1 MGLFDDI
8 DFNDDND
15 ILTSSILSN
24 DVEEIAHRFAKE
36 IDWMK
41 VSYEIYDHYLIML
54 DKDCYTDYNK
64 SELLTFDNVKLPFN
78 PDCVC
83 LIFKFNNNYTKIEYI

>member
-1 MGLFDDI
+1 MDLFNDI

-24 DVEEIAHRFAKE
+24 DVEEIAYRFAKE

-41 VSYEIYDHYLIML
+41 VSYEIYDHYLIIL
-54 DKDCYTDYNK
+54 DKDSYEDYNK
-64 SELLTFDNVKLPFN
+64 GE
-78 PDCVC
+78 
-83 LIFKFNNNYTKIEYI
+83 

>member
-1 MGLFDDI
+1 MDLFNDI

-24 DVEEIAHRFAKE
+24 DVKEIADRFAKE
-36 IDWMK
+36 INWMK

-54 DKDCYTDYNK
+54 DKDCYKDYNK
-64 SELLTFDNVKLPFN
+64 GE
-78 PDCVC
+78 
-83 LIFKFNNNYTKIEYI
+83 

>member
-1 MGLFDDI
+1 MDLFNDI

-24 DVEEIAHRFAKE
+24 DVEKIANRFAKE

-41 VSYEIYDHYLIML
+41 VSYEIYDHYLVML
-54 DKDCYTDYNK
+54 DKDYYKDYNK
-64 SELLTFDNVKLPFN
+64 GE
-78 PDCVC
+78 
-83 LIFKFNNNYTKIEYI
+83 

>member
-1 MGLFDDI
+1 MDLFNNI
-8 DFNDDND
+8 DFNDDNN

-24 DVEEIAHRFAKE
+24 DVKEIADRFAKE

-54 DKDCYTDYNK
+54 DKDYYEDYNK
-64 SELLTFDNVKLPFN
+64 GELLTFNNVKLP
-78 PDCVC
+78 
-83 LIFKFNNNYTKIEYI
+83 LILIVFI

>member
-1 MGLFDDI
+1 MDLFNDI
-8 DFNDDND
+8 DFNDNN

-24 DVEEIAHRFAKE
+24 DVKEIADRFAKE

-64 SELLTFDNVKLPFN
+64 GE
-78 PDCVC
+78 
-83 LIFKFNNNYTKIEYI
+83 

>member
-1 MGLFDDI
+1 MDLFNDI

-24 DVEEIAHRFAKE
+24 DVKEIAHRFAKE

-41 VSYEIYDHYLIML
+41 VSYEIYDHYLVML
-54 DKDCYTDYNK
+54 DKDCYKDYNK
-64 SELLTFDNVKLPFN
+64 GE
-78 PDCVC
+78 
-83 LIFKFNNNYTKIEYI
+83 

>member
-1 MGLFDDI
+1 MDLFNDI

-24 DVEEIAHRFAKE
+24 DVKEIAHRFAEE

-41 VSYEIYDHYLIML
+41 VSYEI
-54 DKDCYTDYNK
+54 
-64 SELLTFDNVKLPFN
+64 
-78 PDCVC
+78 
-83 LIFKFNNNYTKIEYI
+83 

>member
-1 MGLFDDI
+1 MDLFNDI

-24 DVEEIAHRFAKE
+24 DVEEIAKRFAKE

-41 VSYEIYDHYLIML
+41 VSY
-54 DKDCYTDYNK
+54 
-64 SELLTFDNVKLPFN
+64 
-78 PDCVC
+78 
-83 LIFKFNNNYTKIEYI
+83 

>member
-1 MGLFDDI
+1 MDLFNDI

-24 DVEEIAHRFAKE
+24 DVKEIAHRFAEE

-41 VSYEIYDHYLIML
+41 VSYEIYKQNLIIL
-54 DKDCYTDYNK
+54 DKDSY
-64 SELLTFDNVKLPFN
+64 E
-78 PDCVC
+78 
-83 LIFKFNNNYTKIEYI
+83 

>member
-1 MGLFDDI
+1 MDLFNDI

-24 DVEEIAHRFAKE
+24 DVEEIARRFAKE

-54 DKDCYTDYNK
+54 DEESYKDYNK
-64 SELLTFDNVKLPFN
+64 GE
-78 PDCVC
+78 
-83 LIFKFNNNYTKIEYI
+83 

>member
-1 MGLFDDI
+1 MDLFNDI
-8 DFNDDND
+8 DFNDDNN

-24 DVEEIAHRFAKE
+24 DVKEIADRFAKE

-54 DKDCYTDYNK
+54 DKDCYKDYNK
-64 SELLTFDNVKLPFN
+64 GE
-78 PDCVC
+78 
-83 LIFKFNNNYTKIEYI
+83 